1 MKIQG
6 ALWNADDT
14 LGLCRDSHPASLPQA
29 TLRWSTI
36 VPNPQESIEI
46 PMYLNGDRQVLLAS
60 FWHPVSCDREKLLRQ
75 SAALLSD

>member
-29 TLRWSTI
+29 SLCWSTI
-36 VPNPQESIEI
+36 SPNTQESFEI

-60 FWHPVSCDREKLLRQ
+60 FWLPVSCAYEKLLRQ
-75 SAALLSD
+75 SAAFLAD